1 MITVSN
7 RPFINSAGLVSQ
19 PRLGAGSNPDSVFAG
34 HVATQRGILTNVLRL
49 LPILRVIRNN
59 RSRTKLGVKKVTDEN
74 KRTSDMRHI

>member
-34 HVATQRGILTNVLRL
+34 HVATQRGIL
-49 LPILRVIRNN
+49 PILRVIRNN

-74 KRTSDMRHI
+74 KRTSDMIHI